1 MLRLYRLVPLA
12 KSKHLTVRPINRIE
26 TNLKQPA
33 TPDPHGSVLSTA
45 LQSPVF
51 LLLVTGILIGF
62 NFPLGKIAGD
72 AGISPVL
79 WALIVSGG
87 VCVMLFPL
95 LVFKQRL
102 ALPKG
107 RMIRYVIIS
116 AMISFVIPNILLF
129 SVIPHT
135 GSGYTGLM
143 FALSPVF
150 TLGLAV
156 IFKLNTPDRMG
167 ILGIA
172 TGLIGAAIVS
182 ITRGVSPEAPPVFW
196 LLATLF
202 IPVALA
208 CGNIYRTM
216 DWPED
221 ASPDVLAFWSHAFSV
236 IVFLFILLMTTGSV
250 PFSELSRVPMAALA
264 QGIVAGLTFPIFF
277 RLQQKG
283 GPVLL
288 SQIGYI
294 AAAVGLLIATLLLGE
309 RYSLMTWAG
318 AAVIALGIAITVA
331 AQKTKRK

>member
-1 MLRLYRLVPLA
+1 
-12 KSKHLTVRPINRIE
+12 
-26 TNLKQPA
+26 LKQPA
-33 TPDPHGSVLSTA
+33 TSNSAGPALSAA
-45 LQSPVF
+45 LQNPVF

-72 AGISPVL
+72 ANISPVL
-79 WALIVSGG
+79 WAMIVSLG
-87 VCVMLFPL
+87 VCVMLFPF

-107 RMIRYVIIS
+107 HMIRYVIIS
-116 AMISFVIPNILLF
+116 AVVSFVIPNILLF

-156 IFKLNTPDRMG
+156 IFKLKTPNRMG
-167 ILGIA
+167 VLGIV

-182 ITRGVSPEAPPVFW
+182 ITRGITPEAPPVFW

-202 IPVALA
+202 IPMVLA

-216 DWPED
+216 DWPGN
-221 ASPDVLAFWSHAFSV
+221 ANPDVLAFWSHAFSV
-236 IVFLFILLMTTGSV
+236 VVFLIILLITTGFV
-250 PFSELSRVPMAALA
+250 PLSELGRAPIAALA
-264 QGIVAGLTFPIFF
+264 QGVVAGLTFPIFF
-277 RLQQKG
+277 RLQQIG

-294 AAAVGLLIATLLLGE
+294 AAAVGLLVATLVLGE

-318 AAVIALGIAITVA
+318 AAIIALGIAITIA
-331 AQKTKRK
+331 AQKTKQK